1 MVKTLVCYYTRSG
14 NTKAMAI
21 RVADGAR
28 AAGSD
33 VDLRKVSEVT
43 PADLLKYDC
52 IIMGSPTYYGTC
64 AAELKSLI
72 DKSVKYHGELA
83 GKIGG
88 AFATCGVQGGGNE
101 TTVQQILEA
110 LLIHGMIIIG
120 DTDGAHYGPV
130 AIEKP
135 SKANE
140 KTCFEYGKR
149 LAKLAIKLHG

>member
-1 MVKTLVCYYTRSG
+1 
-14 NTKAMAI
+14 MAVRI
-21 RVADGAR
+21 ADGAR
-28 AAGSD
+28 STGAD
-33 VDLRKVSEVT
+33 VDLRKVSDVA

-72 DKSVKYHGELA
+72 DKSVKYHGELT
-83 GKIGG
+83 GKVGG
-88 AFATCGVQGGGNE
+88 AFASSGVLGGGNE

-130 AIEKP
+130 AIEAPTKDI
-135 SKANE
+135 E
-140 KTCFEYGKR
+140 KTCLEYGKR
-149 LAKLAIKLHG
+149 LANLTIKLHG

>member
-1 MVKTLVCYYTRSG
+1 MAVK
-14 NTKAMAI
+14 I
-21 RVADGAR
+21 ADGAR
-28 AAGSD
+28 AAGSEVDIKKVAD
-33 VDLRKVSEVT
+33 VS

-72 DKSVKYHGELA
+72 DKSVKYHGDLA
-83 GKIGG
+83 GKVGG
-88 AFATCGVQGGGNE
+88 AFASSGVLGGGNE

-135 SKANE
+135 DKDIL

-149 LAKLAIKLHG
+149 LAKLAEKLQG

>member
-1 MVKTLVCYYTRSG
+1 MARTLVCYYSRSG
-14 NTKAMAI
+14 NTKEMAVKI
-21 RVADGAR
+21 ADGAR
-28 AAGSD
+28 STGSD
-33 VDLRKVSEVT
+33 VDLKKVADVA

-72 DKSVKYHGELA
+72 DKSVKYHGDLS
-83 GKIGG
+83 GKVGG
-88 AFATCGVQGGGNE
+88 AFASSGVLGGGNE

-110 LLIHGMIIIG
+110 LLIHGMIIVG

-135 SKANE
+135 DKAVL
-140 KTCFEYGKR
+140 KTCFDYGKR
-149 LAKLAIKLHG
+149 LAKLAEKLHG